1 MMLLNRATLFSAL
14 LFTVANGAFGAI
26 PLILLP
32 WLTRILSPTE
42 YGLVAMFTIMSQL
55 FSALTGLSVQG
66 AVGIRYFKRDETDFP
81 RYVASCMTVLV
92 GSTLLVIAIT
102 LATMPIVERLTL
114 LPARWI
120 VAAIVVS
127 SCQFVIQIQ
136 LAIWQSERAATK
148 FAAMRLGQVAID
160 IAASTSFVITLGYA
174 WEGRPIGVLIA
185 SGTIAVWAL
194 YRLIVNDWL
203 KFPGTRADIVDA
215 LMFGVPLVPHALG
228 GMLVALADRLIIT
241 NLLGL
246 AEAGIYTVAVQIG
259 LAVLLVAD
267 GMNRAVAPW
276 IFETLKDDDS
286 ADKVRIV
293 KIVYAFLAV
302 MALGGLMAGIFAY
315 YLLPLIAGDAFGA
328 AASFM
333 PLIALGQAVGGMY
346 LMMSNF
352 VFYSGATARL
362 AVVTLT
368 AGLLNIGMSYVLI
381 RSIGIQGAPYA
392 FLTAQLVLLAGT
404 WLLAVNVSD
413 LPWFGRRH
421 PKAAA

>member
-1 MMLLNRATLFSAL
+1 MLLNRATLLSAL
-14 LFTVANGAFGAI
+14 LFTVANGAFGAV

-42 YGLVAMFTIMSQL
+42 YGFVAMFTIVTQF

-66 AVGIRYFKRDETDFP
+66 AVGIRYFKRDEIDFP

-92 GSTLLVIAIT
+92 GSTLLVIASTI
-102 LATMPIVERLTL
+102 ATMPVVERLTL
-114 LPARWI
+114 LPAIWI
-120 VAAIVVS
+120 LAAIVVS

-160 IAASTSFVITLGYA
+160 ITASTSLVIALGYA
-174 WEGRPIGVLIA
+174 WEGRPIGVMIA

-194 YRLIVNDWL
+194 HRLMSNGWL
-203 KFPGTRADIVDA
+203 KFPGTRAYIVDA
-215 LMFGVPLVPHALG
+215 ARFGVPLVPHALG
-228 GMLVALADRLIIT
+228 GMLIALADRLIIT

-246 AEAGIYTVAVQIG
+246 ADAGIYTVAVQIG
-259 LAVLLVAD
+259 LAVLLLAD

-276 IFETLKDDDS
+276 IFEKLKSDDP

-293 KIVYAFLAV
+293 KVVYAFLAV
-302 MALGGLMAGIFAY
+302 MALGGLMAGIITY

-333 PLIALGQAVGGMY
+333 PLIALGQAIGGMY

-352 VFYSGATARL
+352 VFYASATARL

-368 AGLLNIGMSYVLI
+368 AGLLNIGMSYILI
-381 RSIGIQGAPYA
+381 RSIGLQGAPYA
-392 FLTAQLVLLAGT
+392 FVTAQLVLLAGT
-404 WLLAVNVSD
+404 LLLAVRVSD
-413 LPWFGRRH
+413 LPWFGRRNL
-421 PKAAA
+421 KGAV